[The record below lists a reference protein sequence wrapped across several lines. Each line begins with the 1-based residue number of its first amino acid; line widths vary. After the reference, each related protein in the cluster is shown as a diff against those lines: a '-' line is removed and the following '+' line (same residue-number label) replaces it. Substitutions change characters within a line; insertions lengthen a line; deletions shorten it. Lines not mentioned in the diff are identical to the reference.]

1 MTNEE
6 FEECLKQL
14 EDIVNKG
21 GIFFMTCDGI
31 MTQELNTF
39 LKQSVEGILYDL
51 NRDKATTIALARSAD
66 SFLGKRWVND
76 LAVAYVI
83 KALKCELDKYKEK
96 YGK

>member
-6 FEECLKQL
+6 FEERLKLL
-14 EDIVNKG
+14 EDVVKKG

-31 MTQELNTF
+31 RSMKMEDFISQHAD
-39 LKQSVEGILYDL
+39 GILYDL
-51 NRDKATTIALARSAD
+51 NRDEATTITLAKK
-66 SFLGKRWVND
+66 GKLDVRWVND

-96 YGK
+96 DG

>member
-6 FEECLKQL
+6 FEKHLKLL
-14 EDIVNKG
+14 EDVVKKG

-31 MTQELNTF
+31 RSMKMEDF
-39 LKQSVEGILYDL
+39 ISQSSDGILYDL
-51 NRDKATTIALARSAD
+51 NRDEATTVTLAND
-66 SFLGKRWVND
+66 GTLGMRWVND

-96 YGK
+96 YG

>member
-6 FEECLKQL
+6 FEEYIKQL

-21 GIFFMTCDGI
+21 GIFFMACDGI
-31 MTQELNTF
+31 HTMNMDDFISQPAD
-39 LKQSVEGILYDL
+39 GILYDL
-51 NRDKATTIALARSAD
+51 NRDEATTKTLAKD
-66 SFLGKRWVND
+66 GTIGMRWIND

-96 YGK
+96 YG